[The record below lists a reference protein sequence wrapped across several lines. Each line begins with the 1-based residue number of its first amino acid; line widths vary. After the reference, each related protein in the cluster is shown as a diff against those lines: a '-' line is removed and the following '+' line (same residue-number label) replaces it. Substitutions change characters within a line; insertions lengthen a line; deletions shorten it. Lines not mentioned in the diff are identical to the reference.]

1 SPPVARRIKPTDST
15 YPWMKVRGQVIL
27 NHARYLIGL
36 DVRPTA
42 RLLSPDEQQLL
53 ERFSAE
59 VEASAASCAVLM
71 TYHAAADAGYSV
83 RLPRPH
89 ETILPYVPLTVAA
102 VIEAPFAVLVP
113 ASRLAII
120 RELPT
125 HLDRAKAAMENV
137 IASTDIPAHRKFADA
152 IEAAM
157 LPISISSACLAVVL
171 DDLAGLAEF
180 AERPVQRLSF
190 RRLRGALL
198 SALDGGTPLLSDGM
212 IEIPDT
218 SIVIRGMRRSV
229 DLEAKF
235 SSYGRAWRVR
245 VVNISQGGYCISGV
259 DGITPGSPA
268 RLQLPGGRILDG
280 SVKWVDGA
288 RAGVRLGSRL
298 LLADPLLN
306 Q

>member
-1 SPPVARRIKPTDST
+1 
-15 YPWMKVRGQVIL
+15 MIL
-27 NHARYLIGL
+27 NHALSLIGF
-36 DVRPTA
+36 DRPVAAGGGTQDP
-42 RLLSPDEQQLL
+42 LSPDEQQLL
-53 ERFSAE
+53 ERFTSE
-59 VEASAASCAVLM
+59 VEASAASCAVLL
-71 TYHAAADAGYSV
+71 TYRSAAIGGYSV

-102 VIEAPFAVLVP
+102 VVEASFARLMP
-113 ASRLAII
+113 APHVAII
-120 RELPT
+120 RQLPV
-125 HLDRAKAAMENV
+125 HLDGAKTAMEHV
-137 IASTDIPAHRKFADA
+137 IAALEIPAHRKFTDA
-152 IEAAM
+152 IEAA
-157 LPISISSACLAVVL
+157 ISPLRVSSACLAVIL
-171 DDLAGLAEF
+171 DDLGGLPAF

-198 SALDGGTPLLSDGM
+198 SALDGGTPLLSDGV
-212 IEIPDT
+212 IEFPDT

-245 VVNISQGGYCISGV
+245 VINISQGGYCVVGV
-259 DGITPGSPA
+259 DGLPPGSPA
-268 RLQLPGGRILDG
+268 RLQLAGGRILDG

-288 RAGVRLGSRL
+288 RAGIGLGSRL